1 VDPLAAL
8 TGMPLAHGGTA
19 GAIVEVASALAIV
32 ALGLAY
38 WVGQR
43 HKDSDDVGGTSRF
56 PQTPSTGPRSR
67 TGRSAAGHR
76 DKDSE
81 EED

>member
-8 TGMPLAHGGTA
+8 TDIPVAHGGTA
-19 GAIVEVASALAIV
+19 GLIVELASALAIV

-43 HKDSDDVGGTSRF
+43 HKDSEDAGGTSRF
-56 PQTPSTGPRSR
+56 PQTPSPGPRSR
-67 TGRSAAGHR
+67 TGRSAAGQRH
-76 DKDSE
+76 KDPDD
-81 EED
+81 ED

>member
-1 VDPLAAL
+1 
-8 TGMPLAHGGTA
+8 MPLAHGGTA

-67 TGRSAAGHR
+67 TGRSAAGQRH
-76 DKDSE
+76 KDSE

>member
-8 TGMPLAHGGTA
+8 TGVPLAHGGTA
-19 GAIVEVASALAIV
+19 GLVVEIASALAIV

-43 HKDSDDVGGTSRF
+43 HKDSEEVGGTSRF
-56 PQTPSTGPRSR
+56 PKTPSTGPRSR
-67 TGRSAAGHR
+67 TGRSAAGQRH
-76 DKDSE
+76 KDSNGE
-81 EED
+81 G

>member
-8 TGMPLAHGGTA
+8 TPLAHGGTA
-19 GAIVEVASALAIV
+19 GLIVELASALAIV
-32 ALGLAY
+32 ALGLAF

-43 HKDSDDVGGTSRF
+43 HKDSD
-56 PQTPSTGPRSR
+56 
-67 TGRSAAGHR
+67 
-76 DKDSE
+76 